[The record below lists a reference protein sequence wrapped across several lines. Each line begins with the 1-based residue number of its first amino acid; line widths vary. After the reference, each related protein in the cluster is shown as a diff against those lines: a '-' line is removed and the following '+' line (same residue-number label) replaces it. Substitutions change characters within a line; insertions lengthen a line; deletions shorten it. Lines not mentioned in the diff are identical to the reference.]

1 MTTDKDKTYRPHI
14 KVYPRDE
21 KEESNIREHARK
33 KGFSASALL
42 RVLALK
48 DMKKGDKI

>member
-1 MTTDKDKTYRPHI
+1 MSDNKEKSYKPHI

-21 KEESNIREHARK
+21 KEELNIREHARK

-48 DMKKGDKI
+48 DMKKGDKN